1 MTQPFTAAPH
11 HDILV
16 FLVQIAVLLLTARV
30 LGEVARRIGQPTV
43 IGEILAGIVL
53 GPSLLSG
60 FVPLVNEWLIP
71 HNTTQGYLLE
81 IVSLMGVMFLL
92 LITGLETDLALIRSR
107 ARSAI
112 GVSLGG
118 LSVTLTIGFI
128 VGQLLPDWLL
138 INPEDRLVFAL
149 FLATAMAIS
158 AIPVVAKVLMDLNL
172 MRRDVG
178 QTIIAAA
185 MIDDTIGWVILSVVI
200 GLATGGSV
208 TAGGVAQSIGNVLAL
223 MLISFTVG
231 RWFISRALVFV
242 QNHIGLRDKV
252 LTLVVVLMFV
262 WGAIGQALGLE
273 ALLGAFVVGIV
284 LSQIPRLNPDIIHR
298 LESIAFG
305 IFSPIFF
312 AVAGLKVD
320 ARRLLEPELLV
331 LTVALLVIAIICKMT
346 GVYLGARL
354 IGRSDHWTAV
364 FFGAGLNARGSIG
377 IIVANIGLSLNI
389 LNQDMFS
396 MIVVIAVI
404 TSIMAPAIMRWA
416 IGNITP
422 QQDELERL
430 RREALRQESFVANV
444 RRVLLPVRMREN
456 TSPSQLIEARLLEK
470 LNARSDLSLTLMTI
484 SKAEDR
490 AKSTAFLEQLSSLF
504 SAQAVTRKVV
514 VGDDPGSLI
523 LEEASKD
530 YDLIILG
537 ATEGRTSSEV
547 LFTPLVDYV
556 MRLSPCPTMLVQ
568 GRRVQE
574 DWQPERILV
583 PSNGSLASR
592 HAAEMAFALATEGE
606 TDITILQVVEENL
619 SDYHLDA
626 GGTLVAR
633 QIDSARNS
641 TEKLRELG
649 ALQGVDSTAQV
660 LVGSAPE
667 TVILE
672 AARQRNIDLIILGT
686 GIRAGSDR
694 LYLGPRVERILSNA
708 PCPVIVVNS

>member
-11 HDILV
+11 HDVLA
-16 FLVQIAVLLLTARV
+16 FLVQVAVLLFTARI
-30 LGEVARRIGQPTV
+30 LGELARRIGQPTV
-43 IGEILAGIVL
+43 VGEILAGIVL

-60 FVPLVNEWLIP
+60 FVPVVNEWIIP
-71 HNTTQGYLLE
+71 HNPVQGYLLE
-81 IVSLMGVMFLL
+81 IISLLGVMFLL

-118 LSVTLTIGFI
+118 LSVTLTAGFI
-128 VGQLLPDWLL
+128 MGQMLPDWLL
-138 INPEDRLVFAL
+138 VNPEDRLVFAL

-158 AIPVVAKVLMDLNL
+158 AIPVVAKVLMDLKL
-172 MRRDVG
+172 MRRDIG

-185 MIDDTIGWVILSVVI
+185 MIDDTIGWIILSVVI
-200 GLATGGSV
+200 GLATGGVV

-231 RWFISRALVFV
+231 RWLISRSLSFV

-252 LTLVVVLMFV
+252 LTLVVLFMFV

-273 ALLGAFVVGIV
+273 ALLGAFVIGIV

-320 ARRLLEPELLV
+320 ARRLLEPELLI
-331 LTVALLVIAIICKMT
+331 LTVLLIVVAIICKMA
-346 GVYLGARL
+346 GVYAGARL
-354 IGRSDHWTAV
+354 IGGSDHWTAV

-396 MIVVIAVI
+396 MIVVLAVV
-404 TSIMAPAIMRWA
+404 TSVMAPAIMRWA
-416 IGNITP
+416 VGRITP
-422 QQDELERL
+422 REEELERL
-430 RREALRQESFVANV
+430 RREALKQESFVANV
-444 RRVLLPVRMREN
+444 RRVLLPVRARES

-470 LNARSDLSLTLMTI
+470 LKAHNDLSLTLMTI
-484 SKAEDR
+484 STAEDR
-490 AKSTAFLEQLSSLF
+490 AKSAAFLEQLSGLF

-514 VGDDPGSLI
+514 VGSDPGSLI
-523 LEEASKD
+523 LDEARKD

-537 ATEGRTSSEV
+537 ATEGKTSSEV
-547 LFTPLVDYV
+547 LFTPLVDYL
-556 MRLSPCPTMLVQ
+556 MRLSPCPTMLVRGEQ
-568 GRRVQE
+568 AQSN
-574 DWQPERILV
+574 WQPKRILV
-583 PSNGSLASR
+583 PSNGSIASR
-592 HAAEMAFALATEGE
+592 HAAETAFALAQDDE
-606 TDITILQVVEENL
+606 TDVIMLQVVEENH

-626 GGTLVAR
+626 SGTLVAR
-633 QIDSARNS
+633 QIVSARN
-641 TEKLRELG
+641 TMDKLRELG
-649 ALQGVDSTAQV
+649 TLQGVASAAEV
-660 LVGSAPE
+660 LVGSTPD

-672 AARQRNIDLIILGT
+672 AARQRDVDLIILGT